1 MQSSGGKS
9 DANGVHTDAYDH
21 EWDAIVDEEGGGASC
36 PDERGEVGNV
46 VRAASDHSCSRGTH
60 TGTSGRSG
68 STLESVAVPQFAH
81 ETDLH
86 AKATDNRGEEVP
98 VLGGLFDDVVER
110 TRGGPDDD
118 DIEQREPEAGHY
130 PGAQTAA
137 AHRSPWLL
145 FLDDAG
151 GAGGAE

>member
-46 VRAASDHSCSRGTH
+46 VRAASDHSCSRRTHPGTA
-60 TGTSGRSG
+60 GRRG
-68 STLESVAVPQFAH
+68 STLEPVAVPQFAH
-81 ETDLH
+81 EPDLH
-86 AKATDNRGEEVP
+86 AEAADDRGEEVP
-98 VLGGLFDDVVER
+98 VLGGLCDEVLER
-110 TRGGPDDD
+110 TRRGPHDDD
-118 DIEQREPEAGHY
+118 VEQRESEASRY
-130 PGAQTAA
+130 PGALASAT
-137 AHRSPWLL
+137 HRSPWPR
-145 FLDDAG
+145 FWEGAG